1 MRFWLLI
8 LFVSTTSASEIGEIS
23 ELKGNGEITRV
34 DSSETLTA
42 ELDSD
47 IYSFDDVRTGN
58 GRMAIQ
64 FIDDSVLKLT
74 EHSKVVIDKFIFDPD
89 PSKSK
94 MAFNM
99 ASGTARF
106 ITGKLGM
113 INKENISIT
122 TPTATIGI
130 RGTDF
135 TTTVDELGRSLV
147 ILLPNKDGSSSGEI
161 TVTTASGVE
170 VLNEPFQATM
180 VSAWEQPPTR
190 PVTLAN
196 MTLGLIDNM
205 LIVSRPQEV
214 EQAVEEQ
221 QTGTSPTAELDKDF
235 FEDAPDLDCDA
246 LVEEC
251 DEESEEVTRLDIDL
265 LGIDLLVDLLALV
278 ETTSK
283 KKNQTTVLQ
292 GVELEG
298 IIAGFDPVYQTYTFV
313 EDGLIYFVHEGANRY
328 DIGID
333 INAGTYLY
341 INNAGV
347 IMEVEING
355 AGDNVIIINPVSY
368 THLTLPTKRIV

>member
-8 LFVSTTSASEIGEIS
+8 LFVGTISASEIGGIS
-23 ELKGNGEITRV
+23 ELRGNGEITREN
-34 DSSETLTA
+34 SSETFSA

-58 GRMAIQ
+58 GRLAIQ
-64 FIDDSVLKLT
+64 FVDDSVLRLT

-89 PSKSK
+89 PSKSQ

-113 INKENISIT
+113 VNKENISIT

-180 VSAWEQPPTR
+180 VSTWETPPTR

-221 QTGTSPTAELDKDF
+221 QSGNSPTAELDKDF

-251 DEESEEVTRLDIDL
+251 DETEEITRLDIDL

-278 ETTSK
+278 ETASK
-283 KKNQTTVLQ
+283 KSKNTQVATISS
-292 GVELEG
+292 VELTG
-298 IIAGFDPVYQTYTFV
+298 IIPGYDPLYQTYTFV

-333 INAGTYLY
+333 VNAGTYLF

-355 AGDNVIIINPVSY
+355 AGDNVIIINQSP
-368 THLTLPTKRIV
+368 

>member
-8 LFVSTTSASEIGEIS
+8 LFVGTISASEIGGIS
-23 ELKGNGEITRV
+23 ELRGNGEITRV
-34 DSSETLTA
+34 DSSETLAA

-47 IYSFDDVRTGN
+47 IYSYDDVRTGN

-89 PSKSK
+89 PSKSQ

-147 ILLPNKDGSSSGEI
+147 ILLPNDDGTSSGEI

-170 VLNEPFQATM
+170 ILNEPFQATM
-180 VSAWEQPPTR
+180 VSAWEQPPTQA
-190 PVTLAN
+190 VTLGN

-214 EQAVEEQ
+214 QQAVEEQ
-221 QTGTSPTAELDKDF
+221 QTGVSPTAELDKDF

-251 DEESEEVTRLDIDL
+251 DEEEKEITRLDINL
-265 LGIDLLVDLLALV
+265 LSIDLLVDLLALV
-278 ETTSK
+278 ETASK
-283 KKNQTTVLQ
+283 KSKTQQATTISN
-292 GVELEG
+292 VELTG
-298 IIAGFDPVYQTYTFV
+298 IIAGFDPVYQTFTFV
-313 EDGLIYFVHEGANRY
+313 EDGLIYFVHEGVNRY

-333 INAGTYLY
+333 TDTGTYLY

-355 AGDNVIIINPVSY
+355 AGDNVIIINQSP
-368 THLTLPTKRIV
+368 

>member
-8 LFVSTTSASEIGEIS
+8 LLSINATSNEIGEIS
-23 ELKGNGEITRV
+23 ELRGNGEITRANSN
-34 DSSETLTA
+34 DSFTA
-42 ELDSD
+42 EIDSD
-47 IYSFDDVRTGN
+47 IFSYDDVRTGK
-58 GRMAIQ
+58 GRLAIQ
-64 FIDDSVLKLT
+64 FLDDSVVKLT
-74 EHSKVVIDKFIFDPD
+74 EHSKLIIDEYIFDPD

-94 MAFNM
+94 MALNM

-106 ITGKLGM
+106 ISGAFGK
-113 INKENISIT
+113 IDKENITIN

-147 ILLPNKDGSSSGEI
+147 ILLPDANGNSSGEI

-170 VLNEPFQATM
+170 ILNEPFQATM
-180 VSAWEQPPTR
+180 VSAWEQPPTEA
-190 PVTLAN
+190 VTLGN

-205 LIVSRPQEV
+205 LIVQRPEEV
-214 EQAVEEQ
+214 ERAVEEQ
-221 QTGTSPTAELDKDF
+221 EAGVSPTADLDF

-251 DEESEEVTRLDIDL
+251 DEEEKEVTRLDIDL
-265 LGIDLLVDLLALV
+265 LSVEFLVDLLALV
-278 ETTSK
+278 ETTRK
-283 KKNQTTVLQ
+283 KKGQATQLN

-313 EDGLIYFVHEGANRY
+313 EEGLIYFVHEGQNSY

-347 IMEVEING
+347 ILEVEING
-355 AGDNVIIINPVSY
+355 AGDNVIIINQSP
-368 THLTLPTKRIV
+368 

>member
-1 MRFWLLI
+1 MRIWLLI
-8 LFVSTTSASEIGEIS
+8 LFSIPAFTTEIGEIS
-23 ELKGNGEITRV
+23 ELRGNGEITRV
-34 DSSETLTA
+34 SSTDSFTA
-42 ELDSD
+42 EIDSD
-47 IYSFDDVRTGN
+47 IFSFDDVRTGN
-58 GRMAIQ
+58 GRLAIK
-64 FIDDSVLKLT
+64 FLDSSIVKLT
-74 EHSKVVIDKFIFDPD
+74 EHSKLVIDEYIFDPD

-94 MAFNM
+94 MALNM

-106 ITGKLGM
+106 ISGAFGKIDKQNIT
-113 INKENISIT
+113 IN

-147 ILLPNKDGSSSGEI
+147 ILLPDENGDSSGEI
-161 TVTTASGVE
+161 TVTTAAGVE
-170 VLNEPFQATM
+170 ILNEAFQATM
-180 VSAWEQPPTR
+180 VSAWEQPPTQA
-190 PVTLAN
+190 VTLAN
-196 MTLGLIDNM
+196 ITLGMIDNM
-205 LIVSRPQEV
+205 LIVQRPEEV

-221 QTGTSPTAELDKDF
+221 QSGVSPTADLDKDF

-246 LVEEC
+246 LVEDC
-251 DEESEEVTRLDIDL
+251 GEEEEVTRLDIDL
-265 LGIDLLVDLLALV
+265 LSVEFLVDLLALV

-283 KKNQTTVLQ
+283 KRGQTSEIN

-313 EDGLIYFVHEGANRY
+313 EEGMIYFVHEGQNNY

-347 IMEVEING
+347 ILEVNING
-355 AGDNVIIINPVSY
+355 AGDNVIIINQSP
-368 THLTLPTKRIV
+368 

>member
-8 LFVSTTSASEIGEIS
+8 LLSINATSNEIGEIS
-23 ELKGNGEITRV
+23 ELRGNGEITRANST
-34 DSSETLTA
+34 DSFIA
-42 ELDSD
+42 EIDSD
-47 IYSFDDVRTGN
+47 IFSYDDVRTGK
-58 GRMAIQ
+58 GRLAIQ
-64 FIDDSVLKLT
+64 FLDDSVVKLT
-74 EHSKVVIDKFIFDPD
+74 EHSKLIIDEYIFDPD

-94 MAFNM
+94 MALNM

-106 ITGKLGM
+106 ISGAFGK
-113 INKENISIT
+113 IDKENITIN

-147 ILLPNKDGSSSGEI
+147 ILLPDANGNSSGEI

-180 VSAWEQPPTR
+180 VSAWEQPPTEA
-190 PVTLAN
+190 VTLGN

-205 LIVSRPQEV
+205 LIVQRPEEV
-214 EQAVEEQ
+214 ERAVEEQ
-221 QTGTSPTAELDKDF
+221 EAGVSPTADLDKDF
-235 FEDAPDLDCDA
+235 FEDAPDLNCDA

-251 DEESEEVTRLDIDL
+251 DEEEKEVTRLDIDL
-265 LGIDLLVDLLALV
+265 LSVEFLVDLLALV
-278 ETTSK
+278 ETTRK
-283 KKNQTTVLQ
+283 KKGQATQLN

-313 EDGLIYFVHEGANRY
+313 EEGLIYFVHEGQNSY

-347 IMEVEING
+347 ILEVEING
-355 AGDNVIIINPVSY
+355 AGDNVIIINQSP
-368 THLTLPTKRIV
+368 

>member
-1 MRFWLLI
+1 MRIWLLI
-8 LFVSTTSASEIGEIS
+8 LLSIPAFSTEIGEIS

-34 DSSETLTA
+34 NSSETFTA

-47 IYSFDDVRTGN
+47 IFSFDDVRTGN
-58 GRMAIQ
+58 GRLAIE
-64 FIDDSVLKLT
+64 FLDDSVVKLT
-74 EHSKVVIDKFIFDPD
+74 EHSKLIIDEYIFDPD

-94 MAFNM
+94 MSLQM

-106 ITGKLGM
+106 ISGAFGK
-113 INKENISIT
+113 INKENITIN

-147 ILLPNKDGSSSGEI
+147 ILLPDKNGDSSGEI
-161 TVTTASGVE
+161 TVTTAAGVE
-170 VLNEPFQATM
+170 ILNEPFQATM
-180 VSAWEQPPTR
+180 VSAWEQPPTQA
-190 PVTLAN
+190 VTLAN

-205 LIVSRPQEV
+205 LIVQRPDEV

-221 QTGTSPTAELDKDF
+221 QAGTSPTADLDKDL
-235 FEDAPDLDCDA
+235 FEDAPDLNCDA

-251 DEESEEVTRLDIDL
+251 DEENDEVTRLDIDL
-265 LGIDLLVDLLALV
+265 LSVEFLVDLLALV

-283 KKNQTTVLQ
+283 KRNQTSELN

-298 IIAGFDPVYQTYTFV
+298 IIAGFDPIYQTYTFV
-313 EDGLIYFVHEGANRY
+313 EEGMIYFVHEGQNNY

-347 IMEVEING
+347 ILEVNING
-355 AGDNVIIINPVSY
+355 AGDNVIIINQSP
-368 THLTLPTKRIV
+368 

>member
-1 MRFWLLI
+1 MRIWLLI
-8 LFVSTTSASEIGEIS
+8 LFSIPAFSTEIGEIS

-34 DSSETLTA
+34 NSSETFTA
-42 ELDSD
+42 ELDSG
-47 IYSFDDVRTGN
+47 IFSFDDVRTGN
-58 GRMAIQ
+58 GRLAIE
-64 FIDDSVLKLT
+64 FLDDSVVKLT
-74 EHSKVVIDKFIFDPD
+74 EHSKLIIDEYIFDPD

-94 MAFNM
+94 MSLQM

-106 ITGKLGM
+106 ISGAFGK
-113 INKENISIT
+113 INKENITIN

-147 ILLPNKDGSSSGEI
+147 ILLPDKNGDSSGEI
-161 TVTTASGVE
+161 TVTTAAGVE
-170 VLNEPFQATM
+170 ILNEPFQATM
-180 VSAWEQPPTR
+180 VSAWEQPPTQA
-190 PVTLAN
+190 VTLAN

-205 LIVSRPQEV
+205 LIVQRPDEV

-221 QTGTSPTAELDKDF
+221 QAGTSPTADLDKDF

-251 DEESEEVTRLDIDL
+251 DEDEEVTRLDIDL
-265 LGIDLLVDLLALV
+265 LSVEFLVDLLALV

-283 KKNQTTVLQ
+283 KRNQTSELN

-298 IIAGFDPVYQTYTFV
+298 IIAGFDPIYQTYTFV
-313 EDGLIYFVHEGANRY
+313 EEGTIYFVHEGQNNY

-347 IMEVEING
+347 ILEVNVNG
-355 AGDNVIIINPVSY
+355 AGDNVIIINQSP
-368 THLTLPTKRIV
+368 

>member
-8 LFVSTTSASEIGEIS
+8 LFVGTISASEIGGIS
-23 ELKGNGEITRV
+23 EIRGNGEITRA
-34 DSSETLTA
+34 DSSEALTA
-42 ELDSD
+42 ELNSD
-47 IYSFDDVRTGN
+47 IFSYDDVRTGK
-58 GRMAIQ
+58 GRLAIQ
-64 FIDDSVLKLT
+64 FLDDSVVKLT
-74 EHSKVVIDKFIFDPD
+74 EHSKLIIDEYIFDPD

-94 MAFNM
+94 MALNM

-106 ITGKLGM
+106 ITGKLGK
-113 INKENISIT
+113 INKQNISIK

-147 ILLPNKDGSSSGEI
+147 ILLPNEDGTSSGEI

-170 VLNEPFQATM
+170 ILNEPFQATM
-180 VSAWEQPPTR
+180 VSAWETPPTR

-205 LIVSRPQEV
+205 LIVSRPEEV
-214 EQAVEEQ
+214 NEAVEEQ
-221 QTGTSPTAELDKDF
+221 QSGNSPTAELDKDF
-235 FEDAPDLDCDA
+235 FEDAPDLNCDA

-251 DEESEEVTRLDIDL
+251 DDEEKEITRLDIDL
-265 LGIDLLVDLLALV
+265 LSIDLLVDLLALV
-278 ETTSK
+278 ETASK
-283 KKNQTTVLQ
+283 KSKQDSTILQ
-292 GVELEG
+292 GVELTG
-298 IIAGFDPVYQTYTFV
+298 IIGGFDPVYQTYTFV
-313 EDGLIYFVHEGANRY
+313 EDGLIYFVHEGTNRY

-333 INAGTYLY
+333 INAGTYLF

-355 AGDNVIIINPVSY
+355 AGDNVIIINQSP
-368 THLTLPTKRIV
+368 

>member
-8 LFVSTTSASEIGEIS
+8 LFVGTISASEIGGIS
-23 ELKGNGEITRV
+23 ELKGNGEITRQ

-74 EHSKVVIDKFIFDPD
+74 EHSKVIIDKFIFDPD
-89 PSKSK
+89 PSKSE

-113 INKENISIT
+113 IDKENISIK

-135 TTTVDELGRSLV
+135 TATVDELGRSLV
-147 ILLPNKDGSSSGEI
+147 ILLPNKDGTSSGEI

-170 VLNEPFQATM
+170 ILNEPFQATM
-180 VSAWEQPPTR
+180 VSAWEQPPTQA
-190 PVTLAN
+190 VTLAN

-205 LIVSRPQEV
+205 LIVSRPAEV

-221 QTGTSPTAELDKDF
+221 QQGTSPTAELDKDF

-265 LGIDLLVDLLALV
+265 LGIEFLVDLLALV

-283 KKNQTTVLQ
+283 KSKQSQSILQ
-292 GVELEG
+292 GVELAG
-298 IIAGFDPVYQTYTFV
+298 IIGGFDPVYQTYTFV
-313 EDGLIYFVHEGANRY
+313 EDGLIYFVHTGVNTY

-355 AGDNVIIINPVSY
+355 AGDNIIIINQSP
-368 THLTLPTKRIV
+368 

>member
-8 LFVSTTSASEIGEIS
+8 LFVSTTSASEIGGIS
-23 ELKGNGEITRV
+23 ELRGTGEITRV

-42 ELDSD
+42 ELNSD
-47 IYSFDDVRTGN
+47 IFSYDDVRTGN

-64 FIDDSVLKLT
+64 FVDDSILKLT

-89 PSKSK
+89 PSKSQ

-147 ILLPNKDGSSSGEI
+147 ILLPDQDGTSSGEI

-170 VLNEPFQATM
+170 ILNEPFQATM
-180 VSAWEQPPTR
+180 VSAWETQPTP
-190 PVTLAN
+190 PVTLGN

-221 QTGTSPTAELDKDF
+221 QGSSTTAELDRDF
-235 FEDAPDLDCDA
+235 FEDAPDLNCDA

-251 DEESEEVTRLDIDL
+251 EESEEITRLDIDL
-265 LGIDLLVDLLALV
+265 LGMDLLVDLLALV
-278 ETTSK
+278 ETASK
-283 KKNQTTVLQ
+283 KAKSNQVATISS
-292 GVELEG
+292 VELTG
-298 IIAGFDPVYQTYTFV
+298 IIAGYDPLYQTYTFV

-333 INAGTYLY
+333 VNAGTYLF

-355 AGDNVIIINPVSY
+355 AGDNVIIINQSP
-368 THLTLPTKRIV
+368 

>member
-8 LFVSTTSASEIGEIS
+8 LFSIPAFSIEIGEIS

-34 DSSETLTA
+34 NSNDSFSA
-42 ELDSD
+42 EIASD
-47 IYSFDDVRTGN
+47 IFSYDDVRTGN
-58 GRMAIQ
+58 GRLAIQ
-64 FIDDSVLKLT
+64 FLDDSIVKLT
-74 EHSKVVIDKFIFDPD
+74 EHSKLIIDEYIFDPD
-89 PSKSK
+89 PAKSK
-94 MAFNM
+94 MALNM

-106 ITGKLGM
+106 ISGAFGK
-113 INKENISIT
+113 INKENITIN
-122 TPTATIGI
+122 TPTAKIGI

-147 ILLPNKDGSSSGEI
+147 ILLPDENGNSSGEI

-180 VSAWEQPPTR
+180 VSAWEQPPTQA
-190 PVTLAN
+190 VTLGGL
-196 MTLGLIDNM
+196 TLGLIDNM
-205 LIVSRPQEV
+205 LIVQRPEEV
-214 EQAVEEQ
+214 EQAIEEQ
-221 QTGTSPTAELDKDF
+221 EAGVSPTADLDKDF
-235 FEDAPDLDCDA
+235 FEDAPDLNCDA

-251 DEESEEVTRLDIDL
+251 DEDDKEVTRLDIDL
-265 LGIDLLVDLLALV
+265 LSVEFLVDLLALV

-283 KKNQTTVLQ
+283 KKGQTSELN

-313 EDGLIYFVHEGANRY
+313 EEGMIYFVHEGQNNY

-333 INAGTYLY
+333 TNAGTYLY

-347 IMEVEING
+347 ILEVNING
-355 AGDNVIIINPVSY
+355 AGDNVIIINQSP
-368 THLTLPTKRIV
+368 

>member
-8 LFVSTTSASEIGEIS
+8 LFVSTISASEIGGIS
-23 ELKGNGEITRV
+23 EIRGNGEITRV
-34 DSSETLTA
+34 DSSEALTA
-42 ELDSD
+42 ELNSD
-47 IYSFDDVRTGN
+47 IFSYDDVRTGK
-58 GRMAIQ
+58 GRLAIQ
-64 FIDDSVLKLT
+64 FLDDSVVKLT
-74 EHSKVVIDKFIFDPD
+74 EHSKLIIDEYIFDPD

-94 MAFNM
+94 MALNM

-106 ITGKLGM
+106 ITGKLGK
-113 INKENISIT
+113 INKQNISIK

-147 ILLPNKDGSSSGEI
+147 ILLPNEDGTSSGEI

-170 VLNEPFQATM
+170 ILNEPFQATM
-180 VSAWEQPPTR
+180 VSAWETPPTR

-205 LIVSRPQEV
+205 LIVSRPEEV
-214 EQAVEEQ
+214 NEAVEEQ
-221 QTGTSPTAELDKDF
+221 QSASSPTAELDKDF
-235 FEDAPDLDCDA
+235 FEDAPDLNCDA

-251 DEESEEVTRLDIDL
+251 DDEEKEITRLDIDL
-265 LGIDLLVDLLALV
+265 LSIDLLVDLLALV
-278 ETTSK
+278 ETASK
-283 KKNQTTVLQ
+283 KSKQDSTILQ
-292 GVELEG
+292 GVELTG
-298 IIAGFDPVYQTYTFV
+298 IIGGFDPVYQTYTFV
-313 EDGLIYFVHEGANRY
+313 EDGLIYFVHEGTNRY

-355 AGDNVIIINPVSY
+355 AGDNVIIINQSP
-368 THLTLPTKRIV
+368 

>member
-8 LFVSTTSASEIGEIS
+8 LFVSTTSASEIGGIS
-23 ELKGNGEITRV
+23 ELRGTGEITRA

-42 ELDSD
+42 ELNSD
-47 IYSFDDVRTGN
+47 IFSFDDVRTGN

-64 FIDDSVLKLT
+64 FVDDSILRLT

-89 PSKSK
+89 PSKSQ

-113 INKENISIT
+113 INKENISIK

-147 ILLPNKDGSSSGEI
+147 ILLPDEDGTSSGEI

-170 VLNEPFQATM
+170 ILNEPFQATM
-180 VSAWEQPPTR
+180 VSAWETPPTP
-190 PVTLAN
+190 PVTLGN

-214 EQAVEEQ
+214 QQAVEEQ
-221 QTGTSPTAELDKDF
+221 QGSSTTAELDRDF
-235 FEDAPDLDCDA
+235 FEDAPDLNCDA

-251 DEESEEVTRLDIDL
+251 EESEEITRLDIDL
-265 LGIDLLVDLLALV
+265 LGMDLLVDLLALV
-278 ETTSK
+278 ETASK
-283 KKNQTTVLQ
+283 KAKSNQVATISS
-292 GVELEG
+292 VELTG
-298 IIAGFDPVYQTYTFV
+298 IIAGYDPLYQTYTFV

-333 INAGTYLY
+333 VNAGTYLF

-355 AGDNVIIINPVSY
+355 AGDNVIIINQSP
-368 THLTLPTKRIV
+368 

>member
-1 MRFWLLI
+1 MRIWLLI
-8 LFVSTTSASEIGEIS
+8 LLSIPAFSTEIGEIS

-34 DSSETLTA
+34 NSSETFTA

-47 IYSFDDVRTGN
+47 IFSFDDVRTGN
-58 GRMAIQ
+58 GRLAIE
-64 FIDDSVLKLT
+64 FLDDSVVKLT
-74 EHSKVVIDKFIFDPD
+74 EHSKLIIDEYIFDPD

-94 MAFNM
+94 MSLQM

-106 ITGKLGM
+106 ISGAFGK
-113 INKENISIT
+113 INKENITIN

-147 ILLPNKDGSSSGEI
+147 ILLPDKNGDSSGEI
-161 TVTTASGVE
+161 TVTTAAGVE
-170 VLNEPFQATM
+170 ILNEPFQATM
-180 VSAWEQPPTR
+180 VSAWEQPPTQA
-190 PVTLAN
+190 VTLAN
-196 MTLGLIDNM
+196 ITLGLIDNM
-205 LIVSRPQEV
+205 LIVQRPDEV

-221 QTGTSPTAELDKDF
+221 QAGTSPTADLDKDF
-235 FEDAPDLDCDA
+235 FEDAPDLNCDA

-251 DEESEEVTRLDIDL
+251 DEENDEVTRLDIDL
-265 LGIDLLVDLLALV
+265 LSVEFLVDLLALV

-283 KKNQTTVLQ
+283 KRNQTSELN

-298 IIAGFDPVYQTYTFV
+298 IIAGFDPIYQTYTFV
-313 EDGLIYFVHEGANRY
+313 EEGMIYFVHEGQNNY

-347 IMEVEING
+347 ILEVNING
-355 AGDNVIIINPVSY
+355 AGDNVIIINQSP
-368 THLTLPTKRIV
+368 

>member
-1 MRFWLLI
+1 MRIWLLI
-8 LFVSTTSASEIGEIS
+8 LFSIPAFSTEIGEIS

-34 DSSETLTA
+34 NSSETFTA

-47 IYSFDDVRTGN
+47 IFSFDDVRTGN
-58 GRMAIQ
+58 GRLAIE
-64 FIDDSVLKLT
+64 FLDDSVVKLT
-74 EHSKVVIDKFIFDPD
+74 EHSKLIIDEYIFDPD

-94 MAFNM
+94 MSLQM

-106 ITGKLGM
+106 ISGAFGK
-113 INKENISIT
+113 INKENITIN

-147 ILLPNKDGSSSGEI
+147 ILLPDKNGDSSGEI
-161 TVTTASGVE
+161 TVTTAAGVE
-170 VLNEPFQATM
+170 ILNEPFQATM
-180 VSAWEQPPTR
+180 VSAWEQPPTQA
-190 PVTLAN
+190 VTLAN

-205 LIVSRPQEV
+205 LIVQRPDEV

-221 QTGTSPTAELDKDF
+221 QAGTSPTADLDKDF

-251 DEESEEVTRLDIDL
+251 DKDEEVTRLDIDL
-265 LGIDLLVDLLALV
+265 LSVEFLVDLLALV

-283 KKNQTTVLQ
+283 KRNQTSELN

-298 IIAGFDPVYQTYTFV
+298 IIAGFDPIYQTYTFV
-313 EDGLIYFVHEGANRY
+313 EEGMIYFVHEGQNNY

-347 IMEVEING
+347 ILEVNING
-355 AGDNVIIINPVSY
+355 AGDNVIIINQSP
-368 THLTLPTKRIV
+368 

>member
-8 LFVSTTSASEIGEIS
+8 LFVGTISASEIGGIS
-23 ELKGNGEITRV
+23 ELTGNGEITRA
-34 DSSETLTA
+34 DSSEALTA
-42 ELDSD
+42 EINSD
-47 IYSFDDVRTGN
+47 IFSYDDVRTGK
-58 GRMAIQ
+58 GRLAIQ
-64 FIDDSVLKLT
+64 FLDDSVVKLT
-74 EHSKVVIDKFIFDPD
+74 EHSKLIIDEYIFDPD

-94 MAFNM
+94 MALNM

-113 INKENISIT
+113 INKQNISIK

-147 ILLPNKDGSSSGEI
+147 ILLPDEDGTSSGEI

-170 VLNEPFQATM
+170 ILNEPFQATM
-180 VSAWEQPPTR
+180 VSAWETPPTR

-205 LIVSRPQEV
+205 LIVSRPEEV
-214 EQAVEEQ
+214 NEAVEEQ
-221 QTGTSPTAELDKDF
+221 QSGNSPTAELDKDF
-235 FEDAPDLDCDA
+235 FEDAPDLNCDA

-251 DEESEEVTRLDIDL
+251 DDEEKEITRLDIDL
-265 LGIDLLVDLLALV
+265 LSIDLLVDLLALV
-278 ETTSK
+278 ETASK
-283 KKNQTTVLQ
+283 KSKQDSTILQ
-292 GVELEG
+292 GVELTG
-298 IIAGFDPVYQTYTFV
+298 IIGGFDPLYQTYTFV
-313 EDGLIYFVHEGANRY
+313 EDGLIYFVHEGTNRY

-355 AGDNVIIINPVSY
+355 AGDNVIIINQSP
-368 THLTLPTKRIV
+368 

>member
-8 LFVSTTSASEIGEIS
+8 LFVSTTSASEIGGIS
-23 ELKGNGEITRV
+23 ELRGTGEITRA

-42 ELDSD
+42 ELNSD
-47 IYSFDDVRTGN
+47 IFSYDDVRTGN

-64 FIDDSVLKLT
+64 FVDDSILKLT

-89 PSKSK
+89 PSKSQ

-147 ILLPNKDGSSSGEI
+147 ILLPDQDGTSSGEI

-170 VLNEPFQATM
+170 ILNEPFQATM
-180 VSAWEQPPTR
+180 VSAWETPPTP
-190 PVTLAN
+190 PVTLGN

-221 QTGTSPTAELDKDF
+221 QGSSTTAELDKDF
-235 FEDAPDLDCDA
+235 FEDAPDLNCDA

-251 DEESEEVTRLDIDL
+251 EESEEVTRLDIDL
-265 LGIDLLVDLLALV
+265 LGMDLLVDLLALV
-278 ETTSK
+278 ETASK
-283 KKNQTTVLQ
+283 KAKSNQVATISS
-292 GVELEG
+292 VELTG
-298 IIAGFDPVYQTYTFV
+298 IIAGYDPLYQTYTFV

-333 INAGTYLY
+333 VNAGTYLF

-355 AGDNVIIINPVSY
+355 AGDNVIIINQSP
-368 THLTLPTKRIV
+368 

>member
-1 MRFWLLI
+1 MRIWLLI
-8 LFVSTTSASEIGEIS
+8 LFSIPAFTTEIGEIS
-23 ELKGNGEITRV
+23 ELRGNGEITRV
-34 DSSETLTA
+34 DSSDSFTA
-42 ELDSD
+42 EIDSD
-47 IYSFDDVRTGN
+47 IFSFDDVRTGN
-58 GRMAIQ
+58 GRLAIE
-64 FIDDSVLKLT
+64 FLDSSIVKLT
-74 EHSKVVIDKFIFDPD
+74 EHSKLIIDEYIFDPD

-94 MAFNM
+94 MALNM

-106 ITGKLGM
+106 ISGAFGK
-113 INKENISIT
+113 IDKENITIN

-147 ILLPNKDGSSSGEI
+147 ILLPDENGDSSGEI
-161 TVTTASGVE
+161 TVTTAAGVE
-170 VLNEPFQATM
+170 ILNEAFQATM
-180 VSAWEQPPTR
+180 VSAWEQPPTQA
-190 PVTLAN
+190 VTLAN
-196 MTLGLIDNM
+196 MTLGMIDNM
-205 LIVSRPQEV
+205 LIVQRPEEV

-221 QTGTSPTAELDKDF
+221 QAGTSPTADLDKDF

-251 DEESEEVTRLDIDL
+251 DDEDKEVTRLDIDL
-265 LGIDLLVDLLALV
+265 LSVEFLVDLLALV

-283 KKNQTTVLQ
+283 KRGQTSELN

-313 EDGLIYFVHEGANRY
+313 EEGMIYFVHEGQNNY

-341 INNAGV
+341 IDNAGV
-347 IMEVEING
+347 ILEVNING
-355 AGDNVIIINPVSY
+355 AGDNVIIINQSP
-368 THLTLPTKRIV
+368 

>member
-8 LFVSTTSASEIGEIS
+8 LFVATTSASEIGEIS
-23 ELKGNGEITRV
+23 ELRGNGEITRV
-34 DSSETLTA
+34 DSSETFTA

-47 IYSFDDVRTGN
+47 IFSYDDVRTGN

-64 FIDDSVLKLT
+64 FVDDSILKLT
-74 EHSKVVIDKFIFDPD
+74 EHSKVVIDEFIFDPD
-89 PSKSK
+89 PSKSQ

-113 INKENISIT
+113 INKENISIK

-147 ILLPNKDGSSSGEI
+147 ILLPDQNGSSSGEI

-170 VLNEPFQATM
+170 ILNEPFQATM
-180 VSAWEQPPTR
+180 VSAWETPPTK

-221 QTGTSPTAELDKDF
+221 QQGNSPTAELDKDF

-251 DEESEEVTRLDIDL
+251 DDEDKEITRLDIDL
-265 LGIDLLVDLLALV
+265 LGMDLLVDLLALV
-278 ETTSK
+278 ETASK
-283 KKNQTTVLQ
+283 KSKSAQVTTISS
-292 GVELEG
+292 VELTG
-298 IIAGFDPVYQTYTFV
+298 IIAGYDPLYQTYTFV
-313 EDGLIYFVHEGANRY
+313 EDGLIYFVHEGANTY

-333 INAGTYLY
+333 INAGTYLF

-355 AGDNVIIINPVSY
+355 AGDNVIIINQSP
-368 THLTLPTKRIV
+368 

>member
-8 LFVSTTSASEIGEIS
+8 LFVSTISASEIGGIS
-23 ELKGNGEITRV
+23 ELTGNGEITRA
-34 DSSETLTA
+34 DSSEALTA
-42 ELDSD
+42 EINSD
-47 IYSFDDVRTGN
+47 IFSYDDVRTGK
-58 GRMAIQ
+58 GRLAIQ
-64 FIDDSVLKLT
+64 FLDDSVVKLT
-74 EHSKVVIDKFIFDPD
+74 EHSKLIIDEYIFDPD

-94 MAFNM
+94 MALNM

-106 ITGKLGM
+106 ITGKLGK
-113 INKENISIT
+113 INKQNISIK

-147 ILLPNKDGSSSGEI
+147 ILLPDEDGTSSGEI

-170 VLNEPFQATM
+170 ILNEPFQATM
-180 VSAWEQPPTR
+180 VSAWETPPTR

-205 LIVSRPQEV
+205 LIVSRPEEV
-214 EQAVEEQ
+214 NEAVEEQ
-221 QTGTSPTAELDKDF
+221 QSGNSPTAELDKDF
-235 FEDAPDLDCDA
+235 FEDAPDLNCDA

-251 DEESEEVTRLDIDL
+251 DDEEKEITRLDIDL
-265 LGIDLLVDLLALV
+265 LSIDLLVDLLALV
-278 ETTSK
+278 ETASK
-283 KKNQTTVLQ
+283 KSKQDSTILQ
-292 GVELEG
+292 GVELTG
-298 IIAGFDPVYQTYTFV
+298 IIGGFDPVYQTYTFV
-313 EDGLIYFVHEGANRY
+313 EDGLIYFVHEGNNRY

-355 AGDNVIIINPVSY
+355 AGDNVIIINQSP
-368 THLTLPTKRIV
+368 

>member
-1 MRFWLLI
+1 MRIWLLI
-8 LFVSTTSASEIGEIS
+8 LLSIPAFSTEIGEIS

-34 DSSETLTA
+34 NSSETFTA

-47 IYSFDDVRTGN
+47 IFSFDDVRTGN
-58 GRMAIQ
+58 GRLAIE
-64 FIDDSVLKLT
+64 FLDDSVVKLT
-74 EHSKVVIDKFIFDPD
+74 EHSKLIIDEYIFDPD

-94 MAFNM
+94 MSLQM

-106 ITGKLGM
+106 ISGAFGK
-113 INKENISIT
+113 INKENITIN

-147 ILLPNKDGSSSGEI
+147 ILLPDKNGDSSGEI
-161 TVTTASGVE
+161 TVTTAAGVE
-170 VLNEPFQATM
+170 ILNEPFQATM
-180 VSAWEQPPTR
+180 VSAWEQPPTQA
-190 PVTLAN
+190 VTLAN

-205 LIVSRPQEV
+205 LIVQRPDEV

-221 QTGTSPTAELDKDF
+221 QAGTSPTADLDKDF

-251 DEESEEVTRLDIDL
+251 DEDEEVTRLDIDL
-265 LGIDLLVDLLALV
+265 LSVEFLVDLLALV

-283 KKNQTTVLQ
+283 KRNQTSELN

-298 IIAGFDPVYQTYTFV
+298 IIAGFDPIYQTYTFV
-313 EDGLIYFVHEGANRY
+313 EEGMIYFVHEGQNNY

-347 IMEVEING
+347 ILEVNING
-355 AGDNVIIINPVSY
+355 AGDNVIIINQSP
-368 THLTLPTKRIV
+368 

>member
-1 MRFWLLI
+1 MRIWLLI
-8 LFVSTTSASEIGEIS
+8 LFSIPAFTTEIGEIS
-23 ELKGNGEITRV
+23 ELRGNGEITRV
-34 DSSETLTA
+34 SSTDSFTA
-42 ELDSD
+42 KIDSD
-47 IYSFDDVRTGN
+47 IFSFDDVRTGN
-58 GRMAIQ
+58 GRLAIK
-64 FIDDSVLKLT
+64 FLDSSIVKLT
-74 EHSKVVIDKFIFDPD
+74 EHSKLVIDEYIFDPD

-94 MAFNM
+94 MALNM

-106 ITGKLGM
+106 ISGAFGK
-113 INKENISIT
+113 IDKENITIN

-147 ILLPNKDGSSSGEI
+147 ILLPDENGDSSGEI
-161 TVTTASGVE
+161 TVTTAAGVE
-170 VLNEPFQATM
+170 ILNEAFQATM

-190 PVTLAN
+190 AVTLAN
-196 MTLGLIDNM
+196 ITLGMIDNM
-205 LIVSRPQEV
+205 LIVQRPEEV

-221 QTGTSPTAELDKDF
+221 QSGVSPTADLDKDF

-246 LVEEC
+246 LVEDCGE
-251 DEESEEVTRLDIDL
+251 DEEVTRLDIDL
-265 LGIDLLVDLLALV
+265 LSVEFLVDLLALV

-283 KKNQTTVLQ
+283 KRNQISELN

-313 EDGLIYFVHEGANRY
+313 EEGMIYFVHEGQNNY

-341 INNAGV
+341 IDNAGV
-347 IMEVEING
+347 ILEVNING
-355 AGDNVIIINPVSY
+355 AGDNVIIINQSP
-368 THLTLPTKRIV
+368 